1 MGLDRSQARAWSRGG
16 GGWGWGSGMQYVEVE
31 GLVFCV
37 FVYPGY
43 CNKNSV
49 LTVLDA
55 GKSKSRDLMDF
66 MSWFVSDNCDP

>member
-1 MGLDRSQARAWSRGG
+1 
-16 GGWGWGSGMQYVEVE
+16 MQYVEVE